1 MLQLEHHVA
10 YSYCISN
17 PVVTEL
23 CNLSSCDM
31 MNLLFNNNMTRTCAY
46 RFFPGSINFIH
57 FPVNRCIQDIY
68 TLLLYSCSEKEG
80 ADEVEDEDDDFDEGD
95 EGHADVE
102 THQTTDTAEQRLDLE
117 RDHMKERKKTHIEAF
132 VQWHTIVLKLNRFY
146 FLGFIHLALK
156 KSKRFWVQL
165 GIIILKALMIRW

>member
-31 MNLLFNNNMTRTCAY
+31 MNLRFNNNMTRTCAY
-46 RFFPGSINFIH
+46 IIDVYTGH
-57 FPVNRCIQDIY
+57 LY

-80 ADEVEDEDDDFDEGD
+80 ADEVEDEDDDLDEGD

-132 VQWHTIVLKLNRFY
+132 VQ
-146 FLGFIHLALK
+146 
-156 KSKRFWVQL
+156 
-165 GIIILKALMIRW
+165 